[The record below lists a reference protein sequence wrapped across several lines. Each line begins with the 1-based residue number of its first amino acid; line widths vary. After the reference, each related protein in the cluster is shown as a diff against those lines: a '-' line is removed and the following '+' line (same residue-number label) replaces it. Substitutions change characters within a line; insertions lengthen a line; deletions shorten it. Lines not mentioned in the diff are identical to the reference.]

1 MDIEKTNIVL
11 CGFMS
16 SGKTTIGKP
25 LARALGYE
33 FVDTDRLLVST
44 FGQTIPQMFAEG
56 GEEYFRDR
64 EHQIAQMA
72 AAMEHTVISTGGGM
86 MTFDRNARILAAT
99 GTVIYIHQDFKTCYR
114 RISSQ
119 PDRPLVKNNTRED
132 LYRMYSSRIAY
143 YKKYAS
149 FTLKNNGS
157 VKEAIS
163 TIIQFLESDPPGP
176 GPS

>member
-1 MDIEKTNIVL
+1 MQKEKTNIVL

-25 LARALGYE
+25 LAKALGYT
-33 FVDTDRLLVST
+33 FVDTDQLLVST

-56 GEEYFRDR
+56 GEPYFRDR
-64 EHQIAQMA
+64 EHETAQMA

-86 MTFDRNARILAAT
+86 MVFPRNARVLAET
-99 GTVIYIHQDFKTCYR
+99 GIVIYIHQDFATCYR
-114 RISSQ
+114 RIMSQ

-132 LYRMYSSRIAY
+132 LYRMYSSRIAA

-149 FTLKNNGS
+149 FTLENHGS
-157 VKEAIS
+157 VKEAVE
-163 TIIQFLESDPPGP
+163 TIMNFL
-176 GPS
+176 